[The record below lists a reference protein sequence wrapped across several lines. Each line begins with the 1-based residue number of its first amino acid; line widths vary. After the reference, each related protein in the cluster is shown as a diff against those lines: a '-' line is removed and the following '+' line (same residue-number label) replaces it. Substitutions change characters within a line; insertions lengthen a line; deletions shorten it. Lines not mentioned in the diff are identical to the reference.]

1 MEDNQTKSTLGRSIL
16 WLVVLAVIIV
26 GGFAL
31 SKQKESEAIKIGV
44 LSILSGDGAAWGE
57 SAKKGFDLA
66 AEEYNNQAVRSGERR
81 IDLVYENTN
90 GETKLAVTGYKKLV
104 KIDKVFAVLGPL
116 FQTEV
121 AAIAPLV
128 EKDALPV
135 ITPSYAPIQNRQ
147 NPRNPLMVWM
157 DPTIEAS
164 RMAQYVFSQGVHRI
178 AVLGTKDSWENE
190 VSDAFASAFTEIGGS
205 ITAKEIV
212 QADVNDVKLSITK
225 LISGKPEA
233 VFLGTYYQ
241 FINGLKTLKDF
252 QYKGKIYGIEVD
264 SYLAGETKP
273 RSDGL
278 EFIAPD
284 FYTSEFMEKFQN
296 RYGEKPGIPAGQ
308 AYDAANILFSFI
320 RKEKTADTIIS
331 EMREMRS
338 YDGVSGLI
346 EFTDDN
352 KTLFPTT
359 LFVVQDGTV
368 KKSAQQDETAPAT
381 KSSQ

>member
-44 LSILSGDGAAWGE
+44 LAILSGDGAAWGE

-66 AEEYNNQAVRSGERR
+66 VEEYNNQAVQSGDRR

-90 GETKLAVTGYKKLV
+90 GETKLAVTGYEKLV

-157 DPTIEAS
+157 DPTIEAN
-164 RMAQYVFSQGVHRI
+164 RMAQYVFSQGVRRI

-190 VSDAFASAFTEIGGS
+190 VSEAFASAFTEIGGS
-205 ITAKEIV
+205 IIAKEIV

-225 LISGKPEA
+225 LISGRPEA

-264 SYLAGETKP
+264 CYLAGETKP

-308 AYDAANILFSFI
+308 AYDAANILFSLT
-320 RKEKTADTIIS
+320 RKEKTADAII
-331 EMREMRS
+331 
-338 YDGVSGLI
+338 
-346 EFTDDN
+346 N
-352 KTLFPTT
+352 
-359 LFVVQDGTV
+359 
-368 KKSAQQDETAPAT
+368 
-381 KSSQ
+381 

>member
-1 MEDNQTKSTLGRSIL
+1 MENDTQQKSNIGRNIL
-16 WLVVLAVIIV
+16 WLVVLLVIIA

-31 SKQKESEAIKIGV
+31 SKQKETEAIKIGV

-66 AEEYNNQAVRSGERR
+66 TEEYNAQAVQFGNRR

-104 KIDKVFAVLGPL
+104 NIDQVFAVLGPL

-128 EKDALPV
+128 AEDNLPV

-157 DPTIEAS
+157 DPTIEAKK
-164 RMAQYVFSQGVHRI
+164 MAQYVFSQGIRSV

-190 VSDAFASAFTEIGGS
+190 VSEAFASAFAEIGGS
-205 ITAKEIV
+205 ITAKEMAQV
-212 QADVNDVKLSITK
+212 DVNDVKLNITK
-225 LISGKPEA
+225 LVVGKPEA

-241 FINGLKTLKDF
+241 FINALKTLKDF

-273 RSDGL
+273 RSNGI

-284 FYTSEFMEKFQN
+284 FYTSDFMEKFQD

-308 AYDAANILFSFI
+308 AYDAANILFSLI
-320 RKEKTADTIIS
+320 VKEKTADGIIG
-331 EMREMRS
+331 EMREIKS
-338 YDGVSGLI
+338 FSGVSGSI

-352 KTLFPTT
+352 KTLFPTAI
-359 LFVVQDGTV
+359 FIVQDGTV
-368 KKSAQQDETAPAT
+368 KKLEQDETATTTQTLP
-381 KSSQ
+381 